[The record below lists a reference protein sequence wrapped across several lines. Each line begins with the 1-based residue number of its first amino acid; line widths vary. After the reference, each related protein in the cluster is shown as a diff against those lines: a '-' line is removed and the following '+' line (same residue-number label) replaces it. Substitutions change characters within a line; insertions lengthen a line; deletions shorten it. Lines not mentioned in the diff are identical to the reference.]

1 MGYSLKL
8 ISVIEN
14 NPDQVLTVMVFYFV
28 QMLFYVYSLLYLS
41 LFIVLFFS
49 YTSYE
54 DPTFIVLNYRHHKST
69 ENTKQKSCSPT
80 KTPASD

>member
-14 NPDQVLTVMVFYFV
+14 NPDQVLTVMVFYVV

-41 LFIVLFFS
+41 LFIVLFFQL
-49 YTSYE
+49 Y
-54 DPTFIVLNYRHHKST
+54 LL
-69 ENTKQKSCSPT
+69 
-80 KTPASD
+80 